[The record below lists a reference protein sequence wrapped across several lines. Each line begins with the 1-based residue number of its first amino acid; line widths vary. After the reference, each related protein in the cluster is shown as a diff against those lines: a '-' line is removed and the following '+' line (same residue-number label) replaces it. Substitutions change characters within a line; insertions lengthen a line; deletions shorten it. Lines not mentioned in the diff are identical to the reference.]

1 MATAGVDFFLMANLE
16 QECTGLPFIV
26 WISVRGNAR
35 HDVRVKVSRGLKAI
49 PSELV
54 SVAIR
59 PDIRVVNGKISG
71 SDLALLRRW
80 IELNQ
85 DVIVRYWNSEIGTM
99 DALRA
104 IRSI

>member
-1 MATAGVDFFLMANLE
+1 VYRPAVHRLDIGTRQCTARRSCKG
-16 QECTGLPFIV
+16 
-26 WISVRGNAR
+26 
-35 HDVRVKVSRGLKAI
+35 SRGLKAI

-54 SVAIR
+54 SVAIH
-59 PDIRVVNGKISG
+59 PEIRVVNGKISG